1 MGSVIDGITGVL
13 GSDRVAN
20 SIGKLGTSIGG
31 LLKLSD
37 SFISVIGSIGPFLGF
52 LGPMLNFLSLF
63 LGDPVEKKLDL
74 IIEKIETL
82 QEAML
87 RGFNRI
93 ENLIKAQDCR
103 RSLKPAV
110 DDITLAMGNLEEILK
125 NSRND
130 PNGGTAQERREE
142 YFIRLSTLG
151 AKKENVERALSAIQ
165 SAFLGGSLAPCNIID
180 LISDGTDFTNGIK
193 GSSDSLFRISTL
205 LLSKMEEGIAF
216 LVAFEE
222 AIDRDVQRRR
232 SPNNV
237 WVENKQ
243 RRIDRRI
250 NYLRRFNLFLEGSTP
265 TQGRPLS
272 NIPCSSRNTNA
283 IPCLIDSA
291 LKRLENPNNFA
302 QNMRQNLKKL
312 WEDLETSKSVQDN
325 AWSRDE
331 SIHSISS
338 GALLPRE
345 RARRFY
351 LRGWY
356 HRG

>member
-1 MGSVIDGITGVL
+1 MRFSRFLKVVFLIYLSLNLSQSRFQTWRRDFSSSKQAKQRDEARGKIINEVSEYLDFTKELIQPLVKEKSNLKSKSHQSDTVATLGSVIDGITGVL

-165 SAFLGGSLAPCNIID
+165 SAFLGGSLAP
-180 LISDGTDFTNGIK
+180 
-193 GSSDSLFRISTL
+193 
-205 LLSKMEEGIAF
+205 
-216 LVAFEE
+216 
-222 AIDRDVQRRR
+222 
-232 SPNNV
+232 
-237 WVENKQ
+237 
-243 RRIDRRI
+243 
-250 NYLRRFNLFLEGSTP
+250 
-265 TQGRPLS
+265 
-272 NIPCSSRNTNA
+272 
-283 IPCLIDSA
+283 
-291 LKRLENPNNFA
+291 
-302 QNMRQNLKKL
+302 
-312 WEDLETSKSVQDN
+312 
-325 AWSRDE
+325 
-331 SIHSISS
+331 
-338 GALLPRE
+338 
-345 RARRFY
+345 
-351 LRGWY
+351 
-356 HRG
+356 